1 MALESEKVV
10 QEFTYSDSDK
20 RKKLDGFTLFFNE
33 GAKDMIEANLGKRDL
48 KSLESES
55 KYDLRKSLAW
65 DSAFSTS
72 PGFLE
77 PEELFNTSNSGH
89 SQYGCDI
96 LGHEVHQL
104 LSAKYPE
111 PETKSVIDEVN
122 LRKSLAW
129 DSAFSTCEG
138 VLNPEELSLVN
149 KGFKKS
155 EIHIL
160 PRTEELWMSYE
171 SNCTIDSDGSSLASL
186 EVELFADIRAS
197 IPHLGEASS
206 TFVPSSR
213 KERYINMQKFNSTKK
228 VDEVPKLKVKL
239 SPTPGRQTI
248 NGNQPEKLTKESSTS
263 VLRKKF
269 SAESA
274 VSDTYSLLKPPKI
287 VGRRRNIPLAP
298 TKRVSL
304 VSNDVIGERKIIQAT
319 DGKCLIVKPNP
330 GKTCSD
336 NRSSSQA
343 SEISSLIPRSST
355 NESKVLHSPYR
366 QFYTRGSPLKSSAIK
381 NDLNLNSTACNC
393 TSTLTPPSEC
403 RITDQITPDNCDHKC
418 HGSMTCTDSDATAQ
432 SGLEVQRRGQSSVL
446 YDDKGSMCRNPCT
459 EIKGSKF
466 VSSDTSRNVKPSGL
480 RMLPPKL
487 GFFDVDDSLMPI
499 ENGGGKLHSGMQ
511 NAVSK
516 VGFCSRSLNMYNR
529 LRPGKIQNTQ
539 TMKDIKTTNIFH
551 QQTKRSI
558 TSRTKKSTSSLAP
571 VSKAQSEPHCVE
583 KSKDYLR
590 NDLHILHEDEKENI
604 IDFESNLK
612 YLHEQVRTLGVSGD
626 VVIEFDAK
634 NGSS

>member
-1 MALESEKVV
+1 MHQIKKLTEQKNLKESGLCSMALESEKVV

-197 IPHLGEASS
+197 IPHLA
-206 TFVPSSR
+206 
-213 KERYINMQKFNSTKK
+213 TKK
-228 VDEVPKLKVKL
+228 VDEVPKL
-239 SPTPGRQTI
+239 
-248 NGNQPEKLTKESSTS
+248 
-263 VLRKKF
+263 KKF

-487 GFFDVDDSLMPI
+487 GFFDDDSLMPI

>member
-10 QEFTYSDSDK
+10 QEFTYLDSDK
-20 RKKLDGFTLFFNE
+20 RKKLDGFTLFCNE

-55 KYDLRKSLAW
+55 NYDFRKSLAW

-77 PEELFNTSNSGH
+77 PEELFSTSNSGH
-89 SQYGCDI
+89 SHHGCDI

-111 PETKSVIDEVN
+111 PEPETKTVTDEVN
-122 LRKSLAW
+122 FRKSLAW

-149 KGFKKS
+149 KGFKNS
-155 EIHIL
+155 EIRIL
-160 PRTEELWMSYE
+160 PRTEELRMSSE

-186 EVELFADIRAS
+186 EVELFADTRAS
-197 IPHLGEASS
+197 IPHLSEASS

-213 KERYINMQKFNSTKK
+213 KERFRNMQRFNSTKK
-228 VDEVPKLKVKL
+228 VDGVPKLKVKL
-239 SPTPGRQTI
+239 SPMP
-248 NGNQPEKLTKESSTS
+248 
-263 VLRKKF
+263 KF

-274 VSDTYSLLKPPKI
+274 VSDTSSLLKPPKI
-287 VGRRRNIPLAP
+287 VGRHRNIPLAP

-304 VSNDVIGERKIIQAT
+304 VSNDVIGVRKIIQAT

-336 NRSSSQA
+336 NRSSSPA
-343 SEISSLIPRSST
+343 LAISSLIPRSSM
-355 NESKVLHSPYR
+355 NEAKVLHSSYR
-366 QFYTRGSPLKSSAIK
+366 QFYTHRSPLKSSTIR
-381 NDLNLNSTACNC
+381 NDLNFNSTACNF

-403 RITDQITPDNCDHKC
+403 RITNQITPDNCDHKC
-418 HGSMTCTDSDATAQ
+418 HGSMTCTDSVATAQ
-432 SGLEVQRRGQSSVL
+432 SDLEVQRRGQSVFD
-446 YDDKGSMCRNPCT
+446 DDKDSIFPNPCT
-459 EIKGSKF
+459 EIKESKS
-466 VSSDTSRNVKPSGL
+466 VSSGTSRNIKPSGL
-480 RMLPPKL
+480 RMLSPKL

-499 ENGGGKLHSGMQ
+499 ENGGVKSHSGVQ

-516 VGFCSRSLNMYNR
+516 VGFFSRNSNMYANR
-529 LRPGKIQNTQ
+529 SRPGKIQNTE
-539 TMKDIKTTNIFH
+539 TMKDIKTTKIFH
-551 QQTKRSI
+551 QQTRRSI

-571 VSKAQSEPHCVE
+571 VSKAQSEPHCAQ
-583 KSKDYLR
+583 KSKDYLI
-590 NDLHILHEDEKENI
+590 NDPNILHEEEKENI
-604 IDFESNLK
+604 IDFESNLQ

-634 NGSS
+634 NGSSED